1 MIQIFSIFFGILKP
15 DFFSI
20 FGAEVIGIW
29 PTDVSK
35 NYINCCHLAAQPSK
49 LATGDDDGAVKL
61 YKFPCL
67 EKSV

>member
-1 MIQIFSIFFGILKP
+1 M
-15 DFFSI
+15 FSI

-29 PTDVSK
+29 PGDIGK
-35 NYINCCHLAAQPSK
+35 NFINCCHLASVPSK

-67 EKSV
+67 EKNVFLNHLASQKRLNN